1 VTGLREEHKRST
13 RRALEDAA
21 LRLFASDGYEAT
33 SAGAIAQAA
42 GVTERTFFRYFATK
56 DEVLTPDREERQ
68 ARLAAEVAAVAGRTG
83 DGRTALQVAASALV
97 AIAPDF
103 EAERDIMLLRR
114 RAAVTSPVLRG
125 RLYDAVHT
133 WQRTLAAA
141 LVGAGFGELESEV
154 TAEAA
159 IAVWQGAITRW
170 LADDSG
176 SLAERLGA
184 AYGVIDG
191 RWDLPAVVSTT

>member
-1 VTGLREEHKRST
+1 MSGLREERKRST

-21 LRLFASDGYEAT
+21 LRLFARDGYEAT

-68 ARLAAEVAAVAGRTG
+68 ARLRDAVLAAGGAPGS
-83 DGRTALQVAASALV
+83 RTAVQVAAAGLV

-103 EAERDIMLLRR
+103 EAERDLMLLRR

-125 RLYDAVHT
+125 RLYDVVHT

-141 LVGAGFGELESEV
+141 LVDAGVGALAAEV
-154 TAEAA
+154 SAEAA
-159 IAVWQGAITRW
+159 IAVWQGSITRW

-176 SLAERLGA
+176 SLADSLSA
-184 AYGVIDG
+184 AFAA
-191 RWDLPAVVSTT
+191 LPHAG

>member
-1 VTGLREEHKRST
+1 MTGLREERKRST

-21 LRLFASDGYEAT
+21 LRLFARDGYEAT

-56 DEVLTPDREERQ
+56 DEVLAPDREERQ
-68 ARLAAEVAAVAGRTG
+68 ARLRDAVLAAGG
-83 DGRTALQVAASALV
+83 SPGSRTAVQVAAAGLV

-103 EAERDIMLLRR
+103 EAERDLMLLRR

-125 RLYDAVHT
+125 RLYDVVHT

-141 LVGAGFGELESEV
+141 LVDAGVGALAAEV
-154 TAEAA
+154 SAEAA
-159 IAVWQGAITRW
+159 IAVWQGSITRW

-176 SLAERLGA
+176 SLADCLSA
-184 AYGVIDG
+184 AFAA
-191 RWDLPAVVSTT
+191 LPHAG

>member
-1 VTGLREEHKRST
+1 MTGLREERKRTT

-21 LRLFASDGYEAT
+21 LRLFARDGYEAT

-68 ARLAAEVAAVAGRTG
+68 ARLRDAVLAAGGAPGS
-83 DGRTALQVAASALV
+83 RTAVQVAAAGLV

-103 EAERDIMLLRR
+103 EAERDLMLLRR

-125 RLYDAVHT
+125 RLYDVVHT

-141 LVGAGFGELESEV
+141 LVDAGVGSLAAEV
-154 TAEAA
+154 SAEAA
-159 IAVWQGAITRW
+159 IAVWQGSITRW

-176 SLAERLGA
+176 SLADCLSA
-184 AYGVIDG
+184 AFAA
-191 RWDLPAVVSTT
+191 LPHAG